1 MEEILEIKCIKASL
15 IKLQQIQLP
24 HYDIVL
30 GDVPVKEY
38 ALLFVSS
45 LKQIYESMIN
55 CFEENFVKDMV
66 NKALEDFF
74 DKFEEFIFH
83 GQKIE
88 EENCLRQFKRDMIF
102 LKKNLVFITVLDLT
116 DVKTRIDN
124 INKSVLPESI
134 LKASKKK

>member
-1 MEEILEIKCIKASL
+1 M
-15 IKLQQIQLP
+15 IKLQQTELP
-24 HYDIVL
+24 YYAPVS

-45 LKQIYESMIN
+45 LKLLYESMIN
-55 CFEENFVKDMV
+55 CFDDAFVIEMA